1 MQTPKSAT
9 VEELFKLLKQEG
21 IDCCF
26 DPFTSTFVFSR
37 SPVYIQ
43 KHESSWSDKDIEDAL
58 DDLFLE
64 IPDSHLKTMK
74 ITFTSEYIHHICRN
88 GHRPFIANLVSNFYP
103 FR

>member
-1 MQTPKSAT
+1 MQASESVT
-9 VEELFKLLKQEG
+9 VEKLLELLKLEG
-21 IDCCF
+21 IDCYF
-26 DPFTSTFVFSR
+26 NRVEFIYIFSR

-64 IPDSHLKTMK
+64 IPDSHLKKMK
-74 ITFTSEYIHHICRN
+74 IAHTSEYIHHICRN
-88 GHRPFIANLVSNFYP
+88 GHRAFIANLVSNFYP

>member
-43 KHESSWSDKDIEDAL
+43 KHESSWSDNDIKDAL
-58 DDLFLE
+58 DDLFSE
-64 IPDSHLKTMK
+64 IPDSRFKK
-74 ITFTSEYIHHICRN
+74 IKIPFTSEYIHHICRN
-88 GHRPFIANLVSNFYP
+88 GHRAFIANLVSNFYP
-103 FR
+103 SR

>member
-1 MQTPKSAT
+1 MQASESVT
-9 VEELFKLLKQEG
+9 VEKLLELLKQNG

-64 IPDSHLKTMK
+64 IPDSR
-74 ITFTSEYIHHICRN
+74 IEEIPFTSDYVHHIRLHN
-88 GHRPFIANLVSNFYP
+88 HKAFIASLVSKFYP
-103 FR
+103 SRSR

>member
-1 MQTPKSAT
+1 MQASESVT
-9 VEELFKLLKQEG
+9 VEKLLELLKQEG
-21 IDCCF
+21 IDCYF
-26 DPFTSTFVFSR
+26 NRVYFIYTFSR

-64 IPDSHLKTMK
+64 IPDSHLKKMK
-74 ITFTSEYIHHICRN
+74 ITYTSEYIHHICRN
-88 GHRPFIANLVSNFYP
+88 GHRAFIANLVSNFYP